1 MRKLLV
7 SIHKTIDKKMET
19 LCAVMLMTP
28 FKLLV
33 FCCIFYVNQ
42 PISFIPDDSNFHYV
56 LYDINDMNIIVKQSF
71 LSCILNTH
79 NQRKN
84 VFTTM
89 LSRFT
94 YLLILLLLGGD
105 IEICLGRQNTLSDF
119 CNSRGFK
126 IVHQNV
132 RDILNN
138 PHLIESFINKTES
151 KTDAICVSETHIR
164 IDDICDNSIFYS

>member
-1 MRKLLV
+1 M
-7 SIHKTIDKKMET
+7 
-19 LCAVMLMTP
+19 
-28 FKLLV
+28 
-33 FCCIFYVNQ
+33 
-42 PISFIPDDSNFHYV
+42 
-56 LYDINDMNIIVKQSF
+56 INDMNIIVKESF

-105 IEICLGRQNTLSDF
+105 IEICLRRQNTLSDF

-132 RDILNN
+132 RDILSN
-138 PHLIESFINKTES
+138 PHLIESFINKTEP

-164 IDDICDNSIFYS
+164 VDDICDNRSLYS